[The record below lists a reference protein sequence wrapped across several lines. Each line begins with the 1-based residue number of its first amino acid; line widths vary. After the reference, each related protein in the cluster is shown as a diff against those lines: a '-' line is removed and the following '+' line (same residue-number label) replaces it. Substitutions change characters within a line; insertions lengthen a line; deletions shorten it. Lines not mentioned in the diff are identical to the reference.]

1 MPHYPDERLAAEA
14 ADKAEQERLAA
25 IAVADLKRLAAEA
38 ADKAEEKRLA
48 AEAVAKAEA
57 ERLAA
62 EAADTAEE
70 PRFVTL
76 PELLRASTSMRALNL
91 RQELRQMQASTSMG
105 GPERT
110 PAPTVTPKPL
120 ESWPYG
126 RPYAPQKTA
135 HLAGHTVG

>member
-1 MPHYPDERLAAEA
+1 M
-14 ADKAEQERLAA
+14 
-25 IAVADLKRLAAEA
+25 
-38 ADKAEEKRLA
+38 A

-70 PRFVTL
+70 PRFVAL
-76 PELLRASTSMRALNL
+76 PE
-91 RQELRQMQASTSMG
+91 ELRLHQRRLKVVPNFMG
-105 GPERT
+105 GPKRT

-126 RPYAPQKTA
+126 WPYAPQKTA